1 MTVLRVFEIGSNY
14 FVSDI
19 RGDLIVAFYQ
29 ILYWQDIPSQVRA
42 WDDFDEVK
50 LDLGLKFVAI
60 IDQSAQTQGLTGT
73 DDYLAQWKWGD
84 QLEREGAAQE
94 VANALKSELEAK
106 HR

>member
-1 MTVLRVFEIGSNY
+1 
-14 FVSDI
+14 VSDI

-60 IDQSAQTQGLTGT
+60 IDQSAQTQG
-73 DDYLAQWKWGD
+73 
-84 QLEREGAAQE
+84 
-94 VANALKSELEAK
+94 
-106 HR
+106 